1 MAFDC
6 LWLMKVFSLISAT
19 WLKNRP
25 GIYIYIY
32 CIYVCICYIYLLYL
46 YHMHL
51 YVSHEKS
58 DPDFFLEIL
67 SFFGKGTVASARMGD
82 LSCD

>member
-1 MAFDC
+1 MVDEGFFVD
-6 LWLMKVFSLISAT
+6 FSYLVKKPT
-19 WLKNRP
+19 WD
-25 GIYIYIY
+25 IYIY
-32 CIYVCICYIYLLYL
+32 CIYVCICYIYHLLYL